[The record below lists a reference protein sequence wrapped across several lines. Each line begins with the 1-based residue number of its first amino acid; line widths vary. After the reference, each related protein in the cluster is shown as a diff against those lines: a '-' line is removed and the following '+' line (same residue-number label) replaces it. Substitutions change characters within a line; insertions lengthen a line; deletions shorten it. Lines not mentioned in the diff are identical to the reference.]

1 MSRGFVK
8 EGDQEEVPMVTP
20 RAYLPAG
27 VENFVTSEGLLE
39 LKEEREALLEE
50 RSQYE
55 NVDNNDARINRNYL
69 SAKLQ
74 LLEERIRTAR
84 VIEYD
89 AKRQKEV
96 AFGAVIQYKNLNDGQ
111 TAEYRIVGVDEA
123 NITQGKIS
131 FLSPLSKVLLRK
143 KKGDIVTFKTPSGE
157 MRLEILGVR

>member
-20 RAYLPAG
+20 RAFLPAG
-27 VENFVTSEGLLE
+27 VDNFVTPTGLRE

-50 RSQYE
+50 RKQFE
-55 NVDNNDARINRNYL
+55 TTDNNDARINRNYL

-74 LLEERIRTAR
+74 LLEDRIRTAR
-84 VIEYD
+84 VIEFD

-96 AFGAVIQYKNLNDGQ
+96 AFGAAIQYRNLDDGQ

-143 KKGDIVTFKTPSGE
+143 KKGDIVTFDTPAGE
-157 MRLEILGVR
+157 MRLEILEVR

>member
-27 VENFVTSEGLLE
+27 VENFVTPEGLQK

-74 LLEERIRTAR
+74 LLEERIRTSR

-96 AFGAVIQYKNLNDGQ
+96 AFGAVRQYKNLNDGQ

-143 KKGDIVTFKTPSGE
+143 KKGDIVTFKTPGGE

>member
-27 VENFVTSEGLLE
+27 VENFVTPEGLQE

-89 AKRQKEV
+89 VKRQKEV

-123 NITQGKIS
+123 NITQEKIS

-143 KKGDIVTFKTPSGE
+143 KKGDIVTFKTPGGE